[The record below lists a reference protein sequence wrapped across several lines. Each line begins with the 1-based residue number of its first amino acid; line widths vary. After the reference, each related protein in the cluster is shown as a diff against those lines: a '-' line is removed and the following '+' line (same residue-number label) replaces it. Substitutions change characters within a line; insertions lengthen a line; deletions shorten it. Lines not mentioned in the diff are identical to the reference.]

1 MGLYT
6 KKIYEA
12 LGLSEKQNNVFY
24 GNYKGY
30 EVTLHVYQ
38 TFEVFV
44 NFHSDEGKKLEAAQ
58 VFQKAGST
66 KMTQTG
72 VSLFGIHAVVNGLTF
87 KKAMEKLTEKLD
99 ALVEFLKENNI
110 PGVGSCM
117 SCGATEVELTTVR
130 LNDIYVT
137 LENEC
142 MEKLNAIVE
151 ASDKEFND
159 QPNNYVKGVIGAL
172 LGAFIGSVAWIILM
186 LLGYISAITAVIA
199 VFLGNFFWVKFGGKA
214 NNVKT
219 VVVALISLLAMV
231 LTCHLMYLFA
241 ASSEMIELGI
251 TNQGAFEYIMA
262 TKEWRSEYTTNMLMN
277 GVFTIIGVAI
287 QFGYTKK
294 KDQANRMRISK

>member
-137 LENEC
+137 LDNEC

-172 LGAFIGSVAWIILM
+172 LGAFIGSVAWVVLYMI
-186 LLGYISAITAVIA
+186 GFVSALIAVLA
-199 VFLGNFFWVKFGGKA
+199 VFLGNYFWVKFGGKS
-214 NNVKT
+214 NSVKT
-219 VVVALISLLAMV
+219 ISVAVISLVVLV
-231 LTCHLMYLFA
+231 LTCLGVYAVVVGGMLAEANNSTPVLEFIM
-241 ASSEMIELGI
+241 SNKELK
-251 TNQGAFEYIMA
+251 GAFIYDMA
-262 TKEWRSEYTTNMLMN
+262 MN
-277 GVFTIIGVAI
+277 AVFTLIGVAA
-287 QFGYTKK
+287 QYASTKK
-294 KDQANRMRISK
+294 KDKANLMLISK